1 MATEQQR
8 RLMQEALDDV
18 LSEEARQ
25 ELFSILDEDEATF
38 TEYNQLHRVHQMLKT
53 APQERA
59 PRRLASTIMA
69 RLAESLEAGQHT
81 QGQASAQLEM
91 SREII
96 GVALTLVTVA
106 TMPLLVA
113 ASWMVIHSLAD
124 PSVLTLVLQRIVGF
138 LLLVL
143 EIMEVFMEKA
153 QELARTDQNAALA
166 LLALIPVTLLAM
178 VRYMLSDDRKP

>member
-25 ELFSILDEDEATF
+25 ELFSILDEDEASF
-38 TEYNQLHRVHQMLKT
+38 TEYNQLNRVHQLLKT
-53 APQERA
+53 APHERA

-69 RLAESLEAGQHT
+69 RLAESLEAQQQT
-81 QGQASAQLEM
+81 QGQSSAQLEI

-96 GVALTLVTVA
+96 GVALTLVTVS
-106 TMPLLVA
+106 TMPLLIA
-113 ASWMVIHSLAD
+113 ASWMVVHSLAD
-124 PSVLTLVLQRIVGF
+124 PSLLTAVLQQIIGL

-143 EIMEVFMEKA
+143 EILEVFMEKA
-153 QELARTDQNAALA
+153 QELAHTDQNAAMA

-178 VRYMLSDDRKP
+178 VRYILSDDRKP